1 MQLSLDLPTRFL
13 SKQLQVRFPGF
24 TSKIRSAFE
33 QILLF
38 KNTQILLVSSLFPF
52 VLQASKPL
60 IEPLLSPTFTWKVSI
75 DVFSV

>member
-52 VLQASKPL
+52 VQASKPL